1 MLSLGV
7 PLRASS
13 SLRTSGNTFSSSSL
27 TTSREGQTTII
38 LIAGATRRSALA
50 WRGVD
55 DVIAPV
61 SSGHCRHMINK

>member
-27 TTSREGQTTII
+27 TTSREGQMTII
-38 LIAGATRRSALA
+38 LIAGAAVPLAEARSLGAVLTTSLPPFLA
-50 WRGVD
+50 A
-55 DVIAPV
+55 IAD
-61 SSGHCRHMINK
+61 I